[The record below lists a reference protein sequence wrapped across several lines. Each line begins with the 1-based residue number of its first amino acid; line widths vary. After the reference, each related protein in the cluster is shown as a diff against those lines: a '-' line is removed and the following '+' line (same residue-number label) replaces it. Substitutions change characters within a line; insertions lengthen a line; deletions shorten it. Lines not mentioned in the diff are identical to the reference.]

1 MFAHVC
7 VRGGLQVSTVLLS
20 LCLFIAV
27 PVFQCSFS
35 FSLPFFCYL
44 FCVCFVFFCV
54 PFCVC
59 MCMCESCF
67 QRVSAG
73 QHPCVRA
80 YVQACVPV
88 FTVLLRLCSSP
99 CSK

>member
-7 VRGGLQVSTVLLS
+7 VRAALQVSTVLLS

-27 PVFQCSFS
+27 PVLQCSFS
-35 FSLPFFCYL
+35 FSLPFFVI
-44 FCVCFVFFCV
+44 FFAFVSFLCV

-88 FTVLLRLCSSP
+88 FTVLLSLCSSP